1 MLFQNTH
8 VSVLLIH
15 LPRYDHAG
23 FHPSHGTSAILRAV
37 RRETDYGYIVR
48 VTTVISLIIP
58 DRVEPTGV
66 KRIDIHIISSRTS
79 EYLRIP
85 CPAHT
90 LIPLRTIGRNRQEI
104 TPLAPNDVIKQ
115 TVDTLVR
122 RLITARPRTDRFQH
136 DPFHR
141 LQG

>member
-37 RRETDYGYIVR
+37 WRETDYGYIVR

-66 KRIDIHIISSRTS
+66 KRIDIHIISSRTGK
-79 EYLRIP
+79 YLRIP

-90 LIPLRTIGRNRQEI
+90 LIPLR
-104 TPLAPNDVIKQ
+104 A
-115 TVDTLVR
+115 TVG
-122 RLITARPRTDRFQH
+122 TDRNY
-136 DPFHR
+136 PVGPR
-141 LQG
+141 